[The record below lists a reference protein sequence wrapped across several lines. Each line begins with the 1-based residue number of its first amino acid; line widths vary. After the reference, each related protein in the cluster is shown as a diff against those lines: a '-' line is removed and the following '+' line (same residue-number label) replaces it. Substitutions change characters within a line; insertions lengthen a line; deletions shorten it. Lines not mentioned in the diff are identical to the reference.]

1 MASLFTFQPFVQSV
15 AEVIA
20 AALLVETEIVDDEGR
35 VLGATG
41 RIRSQLLT
49 KRTDTFINNFVIE
62 KSMPFVLTNPGCHK
76 LCDPCKEKGDCFYTG
91 GLFYP
96 IKWKE
101 KCYGV
106 ISLVSFDTRQKE
118 ILMHHQNS
126 FLDFIGKMAEL
137 LAIKLSESTMMEEI
151 CMNNEYLEAIINS
164 VNEGI
169 ISCDRNGIITCF
181 NSTAERNFKI
191 SKDSIIGKPIASVL
205 PDSILVKAL
214 SNHQPFHQE
223 KVHYKNALGETIN
236 LISSSTIVKNNNQ
249 IIGAVESFS
258 EEEKLFRMVH
268 SLTNSEIGSA
278 CDNIIGASEIVKNL
292 KRLVSKVA
300 QNSSTVLITGESG
313 TGKELFARAIH
324 SSSNRSKEPFVA
336 INCSAIPE
344 SLLESEL
351 FGYERGAFTGAK
363 NEGKPGKFEL
373 ANGGTIFLDEIGDM
387 PLHLQV
393 KILRVIQERIIQ
405 KIGGTKN
412 IPVNVRIISATHQN
426 LKSLIDKRLFREDL
440 YYRLNVI
447 PLHLPPLRERTED
460 IPLLLDFLC
469 NKYADLMHKEIKG
482 FSEKAF
488 RILTNYQWPGNVRE
502 MENAVEYAI
511 NFCANNEVITEDFLP
526 QWLFAKDPSSNDIN
540 YKQKIE
546 KSEKQV
552 LMEAIQEYGD
562 SVEGKLEIAE
572 SMGISLSTLYR
583 LFRKYKL
590 INARSRKN
598 TQQ

>member
-1 MASLFTFQPFVQSV
+1 MASLFDSQPFVQSV

-20 AALLVETEIVDDEGR
+20 AALRVETEIVDDEGR

-49 KRTDTFINNFVIE
+49 KRTDTFINHFVME
-62 KSMPFVLTNPGCHK
+62 KAMPFVLLNPGCHK
-76 LCDPCKEKGDCFYTG
+76 LCEPCEEKNDCFYTS

-96 IKWKE
+96 IQVGK

-106 ISLVSFDTRQKE
+106 ISLVSFDMKQKK
-118 ILMHHQNS
+118 ILIQNQNS

-169 ISCDRNGIITCF
+169 ISCNGQGIITCF
-181 NSTAERNFKI
+181 NRTAEKSFKAAKENVIGQPI
-191 SKDSIIGKPIASVL
+191 S
-205 PDSILVKAL
+205 SILPESILIKAL
-214 SNHQPFHQE
+214 QNQEPFHQE
-223 KVHYKNALGETIN
+223 KVHYKDSLGETVN
-236 LISSSTIVKNNNQ
+236 LISSATIVKNNGQ
-249 IIGAVESFS
+249 IVGAVESFS

-268 SLTNSEIGSA
+268 SLSNSEIDSA
-278 CDNIIGASEIVKNL
+278 CDNIIGTSAAISNL
-292 KRLVSKVA
+292 KRLVTKVA
-300 QNSSTVLITGESG
+300 QNVSTVLITGESG

-324 SSSNRSKEPFVA
+324 SSSNRSKQPFVA
-336 INCSAIPE
+336 INCGAIPE

-351 FGYERGAFTGAK
+351 FGYEKGAFTGAK

-373 ANGGTIFLDEIGDM
+373 ANGGTLFLDEIGDM

-393 KILRVIQERIIQ
+393 KLLRVLQERVIQ

-412 IPVNVRIISATHQN
+412 IPINVRVIAATHQD
-426 LKSLIDKRLFREDL
+426 LRAMIGQRLFREDL
-440 YYRLNVI
+440 FYRLNVI
-447 PLHLPPLRERTED
+447 PLHLPPLRERVED
-460 IPLLLDFLC
+460 IPLILDFLC
-469 NKYADLMHKEIKG
+469 QKYADLMHKEIKG
-482 FSEKAF
+482 FSEKAL
-488 RILTNYQWPGNVRE
+488 RILTGYQWPGNVRE

-511 NFCANNEVITEDFLP
+511 SFCSSTEMIKEEYLP
-526 QWLFAKDPSSNDIN
+526 QWLYAREIPAHNSN

-552 LMEAIQEYGD
+552 LLEAIQEYGD
-562 SVEGKLEIAE
+562 SVEGKMEIAE
-572 SMGISLSTLYR
+572 NMGISLSTLYR

-590 INARSRKN
+590 INTRPRKEK
-598 TQQ
+598 Q